1 MRTHLKSSART
12 ALVVGGLALVGAGCG
27 SRVDAAAPGKAAAGQ
42 PASAQQPASVKA
54 ETVEV
59 SEAKVPS
66 FLNLTGQLVAYE
78 DSDVAAGAT
87 GKVLSVHVERGT
99 VVKKGDV
106 LVKLDARTASASAA
120 EARAQLD
127 VARTQK
133 QLAEADCA
141 RNEQLFQGGSVS
153 KAEHDRAQAQCH
165 NAVAQATAAEARA
178 QLLENNL
185 ADTSIRAPFDGVV
198 AERVVSVGEYVQPPT
213 KVVTLVAV
221 DPLRLELTVPESSA
235 AGVRRELPVEFSLTA
250 APGQLFH
257 SKVEFVSAGLRR
269 GSRDLVVEALVP
281 NKDRKLLPGQFATV
295 KLQLGELSLPV
306 VPRAAVRD
314 DGAQKRLFVVRDG
327 QLEERVV
334 QLGEGVGQA
343 VGVLAGVRAGE
354 RVVAVARDDLRDG
367 VKLQ

>member
-27 SRVDAAAPGKAAAGQ
+27 SRVDAAPGKTAGQ
-42 PASAQQPASVKA
+42 PASAQQPAVKA

-59 SEAKVPS
+59 SEAKVPA

-78 DSDVAAGAT
+78 DSDVAAGST
-87 GKVLSVHVERGT
+87 GKVLSVHVERGA

-120 EARAQLD
+120 EARAQLE

-235 AGVRRELPVEFSLTA
+235 AGVRR
-250 APGQLFH
+250 
-257 SKVEFVSAGLRR
+257 
-269 GSRDLVVEALVP
+269 
-281 NKDRKLLPGQFATV
+281 
-295 KLQLGELSLPV
+295 
-306 VPRAAVRD
+306 
-314 DGAQKRLFVVRDG
+314 
-327 QLEERVV
+327 
-334 QLGEGVGQA
+334 
-343 VGVLAGVRAGE
+343 
-354 RVVAVARDDLRDG
+354 
-367 VKLQ
+367 